1 MNKVPSTMCGAF
13 TVPKTYIYY
22 ISFPEQAAFD
32 RYMVADYHA
41 QMSPKVVALLDGEPI
56 FEHLDSF

>member
-1 MNKVPSTMCGAF
+1 MCGAF